1 MVSKTLQ
8 SLDRWLAQ
16 AEEVLA
22 DQATYSEA
30 ESEPDTQET
39 PEPIQLSLF

>member
-8 SLDRWLAQ
+8 SLDRWLAE

-22 DQATYSEA
+22 DQASHSEA
-30 ESEPDTQET
+30 GSEPDPQLTA
-39 PEPIQLSLF
+39 EPIQLSLF